1 MLLKPLKNSE
11 KGFII
16 FPGLEGLAIIAGT
29 VASVVLLTLN
39 SARLKSRDA
48 KRLADIRQIASG
60 LELYYNDF
68 TRYPNELSQLIPN
81 YLGIIPNPPQPND
94 GTCTAEENQYTY
106 KKASPNTYNLTFCLG
121 QTTNGYANG
130 VRTLTEK
137 GIK

>member
-48 KRLADIRQIASG
+48 KRLADIRVISSS
-60 LELYYNDF
+60 LELYYDAHSTYPENLKLLEPLYIGTIPTPPTPPDGNCTTEQNNYNY
-68 TRYPNELSQLIPN
+68 TRINKSQ
-81 YLGIIPNPPQPND
+81 Y
-94 GTCTAEENQYTY
+94 
-106 KKASPNTYNLTFCLG
+106 SLTFCLG
-121 QTTNGYANG
+121 QTTSSYHLG